1 MFSTFK
7 VKDLKK
13 LISSYRQHHNIK
25 GYSKMKK
32 NELVDELEKRFIL
45 QNNQLFLKK
54 TTTPAEQQINNKK
67 KRIIPEVV
75 GKIGSQQ
82 PQQTA
87 FQNIPQSN
95 RMRQLLE
102 KADELEE
109 YYRNRVDYDQYP
121 KLAF

>member
-1 MFSTFK
+1 MFSTLK

-13 LISSYRQHHNIK
+13 LISNYKKYHNIK

-32 NELVDELEKRFIL
+32 IELVNELEKRFIIK
-45 QNNQLFLKK
+45 NNQLFLK
-54 TTTPAEQQINNKK
+54 PSEQQPNKQK

-95 RMRQLLE
+95 RIRRVLE
-102 KADELEE
+102 KADELED
-109 YYRNRVDYDQYP
+109 YYRNRSNYDQYP
-121 KLAF
+121 NLAF

>member
-13 LISSYRQHHNIK
+13 LVSNYKKYHNIK

-32 NELVDELEKRFIL
+32 IELVNELEKRFIIK
-45 QNNQLFLKK
+45 NNQLFLK
-54 TTTPAEQQINNKK
+54 PAEQQLK
-67 KRIIPEVV
+67 KRITPEVV

-82 PQQTA
+82 PQPQRA

-95 RMRQLLE
+95 RMRRVLE
-102 KADELEE
+102 KADELEN
-109 YYRNRVDYDQYP
+109 YYRQRAEYDQYP
-121 KLAF
+121 NLAF

>member
-1 MFSTFK
+1 MFSTLRI
-7 VKDLKK
+7 KDLKK
-13 LISSYRQHHNIK
+13 LVSNYKKYHNIK

-32 NELVDELEKRFIL
+32 DQLVEELEKRFII
-45 QNNQLFLKK
+45 QNNQLFLK
-54 TTTPAEQQINNKK
+54 PAEQQPNKQK

-82 PQQTA
+82 PQPQRA

-95 RMRQLLE
+95 RMRRVLE

-109 YYRNRVDYDQYP
+109 YYRQRAEYDQYP
-121 KLAF
+121 NLAF

>member
-13 LISSYRQHHNIK
+13 LVSNYKKYHNIK

-32 NELVDELEKRFIL
+32 IELVNELEKRFIIK
-45 QNNQLFLKK
+45 NNQLFLK
-54 TTTPAEQQINNKK
+54 PAEQQNNNKPK

-95 RMRQLLE
+95 RMRRVLE

-109 YYRNRVDYDQYP
+109 YYRQRAEYDQYP
-121 KLAF
+121 NLAF